1 MFKKDADDL
10 VRLKVDV
17 ILTAGVNATRTA
29 MLAASTTPIVFYL
42 NDDPVRRGFVSSLAR
57 PGGNVTGVALLGE
70 EMRFKQVELLR
81 ELLPNVRTTAVLG
94 PRRAEK
100 DRLADEQL
108 YASLAIRPLFFDVTT
123 AADYEAAIGQVAR
136 QGAEAALISGIYF
149 PNGPALATVAI
160 ANRLATIGED
170 PQLVEAGILGSVAPD
185 MAEQFDVLAY
195 FVDRILRGA

>member
-29 MLAASTTPIVFYL
+29 MLATSTTPIVFYL

>member
-1 MFKKDADDL
+1 MVK
-10 VRLKVDV
+10 R
-17 ILTAGVNATRTA
+17 
-29 MLAASTTPIVFYL
+29 
-42 NDDPVRRGFVSSLAR
+42 
-57 PGGNVTGVALLGE
+57 
-70 EMRFKQVELLR
+70 VELLR
-81 ELLPNVRTTAVLG
+81 ELLPNVRTIGVLG

-108 YASLAIRPLFFDVTT
+108 YASLAIRPLFFDVET
-123 AADYEAAIGQVAR
+123 AADYEAAIGLAAR

-149 PNGPALATVAI
+149 PNGPALATAAI

-195 FVDRILRGA
+195 FVDRILRGAKPSDLPVRQPTKFETCINAKTARALGIPISQRLRVGPTRIFE